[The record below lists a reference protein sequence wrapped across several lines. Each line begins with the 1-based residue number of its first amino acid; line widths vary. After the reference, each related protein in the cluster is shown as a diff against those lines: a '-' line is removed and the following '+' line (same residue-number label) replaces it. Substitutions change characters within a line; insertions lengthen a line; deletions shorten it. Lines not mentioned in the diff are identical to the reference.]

1 MRAFPT
7 FGGAGSVIQ
16 HQLER
21 CSKRGAGLPFCVGSE
36 RRKMLVGRKID
47 HFASKR
53 SSNFQ
58 KLTKINLAR
67 LHPLLTGFLKRL
79 RKPKGKG
86 TIPTGARAEVFTERM
101 EEGIVFI
108 VLPAIDLLDGK
119 VVRLTQGCY
128 DAVTVYSD
136 APGQVAERFECDG
149 ATWLHVV
156 DLNGAKEGEPR
167 NWEALIAIRK
177 KVRCALQF
185 GGGVR
190 SLPVLERLLSLGIQR
205 VVLGTN
211 AIRTPLLA
219 HEAVKHFGADRIAVA
234 IDVREGRVAVC
245 GWTETEALT
254 PIEVGL
260 RLREAGVQWFIY
272 TDILRDGMLVAPNM
286 DAVAQ
291 FAETVKAKVI
301 ASGGVSQVEHIRQLK
316 TLQPLGVVGCIIGR
330 ALYEG
335 RLSLKDVLA
344 APCDEG

>member
-1 MRAFPT
+1 M
-7 FGGAGSVIQ
+7 
-16 HQLER
+16 
-21 CSKRGAGLPFCVGSE
+21 
-36 RRKMLVGRKID
+36 
-47 HFASKR
+47 
-53 SSNFQ
+53 
-58 KLTKINLAR
+58 
-67 LHPLLTGFLKRL
+67 
-79 RKPKGKG
+79 
-86 TIPTGARAEVFTERM
+86 FT
-101 EEGIVFI
+101 

-119 VVRLTQGCY
+119 VVRLTQGRY

-136 APGQVAERFECDG
+136 APEQVAERFERDG
-149 ATWLHVV
+149 AKWLHVV
-156 DLNGAKEGEPR
+156 DLNGAREGEPC
-167 NWEALIAIRK
+167 NWGALRAIRK

-190 SLPVLERLLSLGIQR
+190 SLPVLERLLALGVQR
-205 VVLGTN
+205 VVLGTS

-234 IDVREGRVAVC
+234 IDVREGRVAVH

-254 PIEVGL
+254 PTEVGL

-286 DAVAQ
+286 DAIAR

-301 ASGGVSQVEHIRQLK
+301 ASGGVSQAEHVRQLK

-335 RLSLKDVLA
+335 RLSLRDALA
-344 APCDEG
+344 VTCDEE